1 VGASRTTGARCAT
14 GIGRLFFPG
23 LMELSVMGVRGVCDE
38 KMGAR
43 NVTLAVV
50 WIPEEVPSGA
60 EAPLY

>member
-1 VGASRTTGARCAT
+1 
-14 GIGRLFFPG
+14 
-23 LMELSVMGVRGVCDE
+23 MELSVMGVRGVCEE

-60 EAPLY
+60 EAPIY